1 MRKIVFGEWIQS
13 ELEKRGL
20 TIADLAR
27 LGNTS
32 SSTLWRIVRG
42 ERNAGIDSVL
52 AIARGLNLSPFE
64 VFSRVIGQPMGVHY
78 AQEEQV
84 LSIFRRFPESEK
96 LRTIAF
102 MEGVLTLLDK
112 QRDR

>member
-84 LSIFRRFPESEK
+84 LSFSGGFLKARSSGLSLIWR
-96 LRTIAF
+96 AF
-102 MEGVLTLLDK
+102 
-112 QRDR
+112 